1 MQTIRWGIL
10 GTGAIA
16 HHFAHGLGFARGA
29 VLQAVASRS
38 AVNAQAF
45 AGAYGFQRAHDSA
58 AALFADPEVDVVYI
72 ATPNENHHADC
83 LAAIAAGK
91 AVLCEKPFA
100 LDAAQT
106 REVFAAA
113 EAANVFCMEAMWLLC
128 APAVIEA
135 AEVIQRGVIGQPLML
150 TAQLGFAHQ
159 PSATSRLFNGAGAG
173 ALLDLGVY
181 TLALAQALLGTPETV
196 NAVVSRGA
204 GGVDETVSIT
214 LGHASGAQAS
224 LSASL
229 RTTLLN
235 AASVQGSEGV
245 LHLDSPL
252 YFPQRYRIE
261 QIAPQTESPRHAGQR
276 AGLRQHPS
284 LAPLLDL
291 ARGLRNGLRSKS
303 VVRRPQGTGYTAE
316 AEEVMRCLR
325 EGLKTSPR
333 VSPAHTLAVMSTV
346 DRIRAAWSATA

>member
-16 HHFAHGLGFARGA
+16 HQFAHGLGFARGA
-29 VLQAVASRS
+29 VLQAVASRT
-38 AVNAQAF
+38 AANAQAF
-45 AGAYGFQRAHDSA
+45 AAAYGFQRAHADT
-58 AALFADPEVDVVYI
+58 AALLADPEVDVVYI

-100 LDAAQT
+100 LDAVQA
-106 REVFAAA
+106 REVLAAA
-113 EAANVFCMEAMWLLC
+113 QAANVFCMEAMWMLC

-135 AEVIQRGVIGQPLML
+135 AEALQRGVIGKPLML

-181 TLALAQALLGTPETV
+181 PLALAQALLGTPETV
-196 NAVVSRGA
+196 KAVVSRGA
-204 GGVDETVSIT
+204 GGVDETLSIA
-214 LGHASGAQAS
+214 LGYASGAQAS
-224 LSASL
+224 LGASL

-235 AASVQGSEGV
+235 SASVQGSEGV
-245 LHLDSPL
+245 LHLDHPL

-261 QIAPQTESPRHAGQR
+261 HIPPQAAAPGAAVPR
-276 AGLRQHPS
+276 AGLRQHPA

-291 ARGLRNGLRSKS
+291 ARGLRNGLRSKG
-303 VVRRPQGTGYTAE
+303 VLRRPHGTGYTAE

-325 EGLKTSPR
+325 EGLKASPR
-333 VSPAHTLAVMSTV
+333 VSTAHTEAVMHTV
-346 DRIRAAWSATA
+346 DRIRAAWSA